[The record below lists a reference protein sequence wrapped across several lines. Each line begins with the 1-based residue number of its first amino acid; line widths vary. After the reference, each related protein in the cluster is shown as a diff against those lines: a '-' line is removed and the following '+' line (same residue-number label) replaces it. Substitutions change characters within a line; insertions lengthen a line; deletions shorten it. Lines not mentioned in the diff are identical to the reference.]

1 MKFNH
6 EEELR
11 NVNQWKNPLPLCIY
25 ADRSDFKQD
34 EMCDNKQRTTTIN
47 QICLNECNRSTQ

>member
-1 MKFNH
+1 MKLTFTSFGGKFSVFQCSFSLFNY

-11 NVNQWKNPLPLCIY
+11 NVNKWKNPLPLCIY

-34 EMCDNKQRTTTIN
+34 E
-47 QICLNECNRSTQ
+47 

>member
-1 MKFNH
+1 MKLTFTSFGGKFSVSLFNH

-11 NVNQWKNPLPLCIY
+11 NVNKWKNPLPLCIY

-34 EMCDNKQRTTTIN
+34 E
-47 QICLNECNRSTQ
+47 